1 MKVMKMLLGA
11 ALGIAMHLI
20 AFSNL
25 GSGQDV
31 SARSVPKERPPLFF
45 CEDWKETPAAEPLT
59 QDHVANQNLI
69 LGLYGPGKDHMRKS
83 HHDTPA
89 DDPFYVWSGLSTG
102 NWAITLRKRDSYV
115 NLTGKSKLRWR
126 TMQTG
131 LRQLHVILKLSDGS
145 WLVSDEAF
153 GPTTDWREGEFSFA
167 DFHWHALD
175 IKTVVEVK
183 PVEKP
188 DLSKVDEIG
197 WTDLMTGGS
206 TPASSRVD
214 WIEIYGWSI
223 QR

>member
-1 MKVMKMLLGA
+1 MKVMNVLPWA
-11 ALGIAMHLI
+11 ALAITIQLI
-20 AFSNL
+20 AFAKLSD
-25 GSGQDV
+25 GQEA
-31 SARSVPKERPPLFF
+31 SARSVPKARPPLFF
-45 CEDWKETPAAEPLT
+45 REDWKETPAAQPLT
-59 QDHVANQNLI
+59 QDHVANPSLI

-102 NWAITLRKRDSYV
+102 NWAITLRKSDSYV

-131 LRQLHVILKLSDGS
+131 LRQLHVIIKLSDGN
-145 WLVSDEAF
+145 WLVSDQAF
-153 GPTTDWREGEFSFA
+153 GPTTDWQEAEFSFA
-167 DFHWHALD
+167 DFRWHALD
-175 IKTVVEVK
+175 IKTIIESK
-183 PVEKP
+183 PVEKL
-188 DLSKVDEIG
+188 DLSKVEEIG

-214 WIEIYGWSI
+214 WIEVYGWPV